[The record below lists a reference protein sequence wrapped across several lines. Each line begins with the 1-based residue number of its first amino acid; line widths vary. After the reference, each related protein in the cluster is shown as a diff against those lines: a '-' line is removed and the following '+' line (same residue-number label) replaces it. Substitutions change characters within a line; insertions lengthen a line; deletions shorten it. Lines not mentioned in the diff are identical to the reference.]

1 MISLLDLS
9 SVLQT
14 SKFGSGDIIVPF
26 VADGRATA
34 PPAAL
39 DAIVTGLCKEPLSD
53 RDFII
58 GGQDLLLKVL
68 KQSGFSR
75 RSRGDALSGMNMGHV
90 SSLAEEG
97 GFFKVTAE
105 IQTALNDYEK

>member
-1 MISLLDLS
+1 MGLSVVKEAFREWDTVEADLIDAAQTRRMQAGPAPGGGGQTTLQVFMISLLDLS

-39 DAIVTGLCKEPLSD
+39 DAIVTGLCKEPLND
-53 RDFII
+53 RDFI
-58 GGQDLLLKVL
+58 
-68 KQSGFSR
+68 
-75 RSRGDALSGMNMGHV
+75 
-90 SSLAEEG
+90 
-97 GFFKVTAE
+97 
-105 IQTALNDYEK
+105 